1 MKKPLLGLAI
11 ILFGV
16 GIALYTKAGYKEG
29 NASMRETT
37 PTATATAMPDTAM
50 PATAT
55 ASAMPAVDMQSM
67 LKNPD
72 AIKKLLDNPMLKNL
86 LSTANEPEPN
96 VVSPPMGK

>member
-16 GIALYTKAGYKEG
+16 GIALYAKAGYKEG

-37 PTATATAMPDTAM
+37 PTAMPATAM

-55 ASAMPAVDMQSM
+55 ATSSAMPAVDMQSM